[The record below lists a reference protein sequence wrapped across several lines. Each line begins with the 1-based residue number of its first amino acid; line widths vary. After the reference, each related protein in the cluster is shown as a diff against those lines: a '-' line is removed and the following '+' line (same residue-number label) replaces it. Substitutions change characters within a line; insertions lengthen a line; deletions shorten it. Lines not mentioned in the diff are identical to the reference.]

1 MSNIHL
7 YCGFVKI
14 NPYEPFEFTVEEI
27 EIKNIYQDGT
37 IETKCPYFV
46 SLLNSTYYFGGN
58 SRGSLDKIFEITDYI
73 SIIYST
79 DKQKCMDFVI
89 GKRKEVSEKSD
100 NFLKR
105 LNQSKIEDLT
115 NNGN

>member
-1 MSNIHL
+1 MNNIHL

-37 IETKCPYFV
+37 IETKRPYFV
-46 SLLNSTYYFGGN
+46 SLLNSTYYFGG
-58 SRGSLDKIFEITDYI
+58 RIGEKLGRVFKITDHI

-79 DKQKCMDFVI
+79 NKQECMDFVI
-89 GKRKEVSEKSD
+89 NKRKDVSEMTD
-100 NFLKR
+100 NLLKR

-115 NNGN
+115 Q